1 VETNRNAPPR
11 VAGARGA
18 APMPPPLATPV
29 CAMLGLRHPVFA
41 FSHSIAVAA
50 AVSRCGGIGT
60 YGATRRTPQ
69 EIRAELAELRRLAG
83 DAPIGVNLVLPPG
96 MPEDDDPDVIE
107 RELPERHKAFV
118 KGLYEKY
125 AVPPPK
131 RRGMRTRFLRSNEIA
146 RGQMQAVLDA
156 DVELVACGIGA
167 PADFVERCK
176 RAGKRIVALCGSP
189 KHARRAIDAGADL
202 LVAQG
207 HDSAAHTGPIGTFSL
222 VPQVVEAAGEVPVL
236 AAGGVMTGRHVA
248 ASLALGAQGV
258 WTGSLWLATE
268 EYAIHPILLKKLLGA
283 QSDDTVVTRSESGKT
298 FRQLRSAWSDAWAAP
313 DAPRPLA
320 MPHQD
325 MLVGDLLGAIDD
337 HEIEPLMHYA
347 VGQGV
352 AWIRERLA
360 VAEVYARLLE
370 ETRAALAGVAAMT
383 GDASTRGGTTM
394 TGDTTMKGDTR

>member
-1 VETNRNAPPR
+1 
-11 VAGARGA
+11 
-18 APMPPPLATPV
+18 M
-29 CAMLGLRHPVFA
+29 
-41 FSHSIAVAA
+41 
-50 AVSRCGGIGT
+50 
-60 YGATRRTPQ
+60 
-69 EIRAELAELRRLAG
+69 
-83 DAPIGVNLVLPPG
+83 PIGVNLVLPPG
-96 MPEDDDPDVIE
+96 MPEDNDPEALE

-125 AVPPPK
+125 EVPPPK

-146 RGQMQAVLDA
+146 RAQMDAVVA
-156 DVELVACGIGA
+156 SDVELVALGIGA

-176 RAGKRIVALCGSP
+176 RAGKTIVALVGSP

-222 VPQVVEAAGEVPVL
+222 VPQVVALAGDVPVL

-248 ASLALGAQGV
+248 AALAMGAQGV

-268 EYAIHPILLKKLLGA
+268 EYAIHPILLKKLIAAG
-283 QSDDTVVTRSESGKT
+283 SEDTVVTRSESGKT
-298 FRQLRSAWSDAWAAP
+298 FRQLRSAWSDEWSAP

-320 MPHQD
+320 MPYQD

-352 AWIRERLA
+352 AWIRGRER
-360 VAEVYARLLE
+360 VADAYARLLD
-370 ETRAALAGVAAMT
+370 ETRAALAPLAAL
-383 GDASTRGGTTM
+383 AGGA
-394 TGDTTMKGDTR
+394 R

>member
-1 VETNRNAPPR
+1 MQVTRTLPGEAPAQAPAP
-11 VAGARGA
+11 AG
-18 APMPPPLATPV
+18 PWLTPV
-29 CAMLGLRHPVFA
+29 CAMFGLAHPIFA
-41 FSHSIAVAA
+41 FSHSVPVAA
-50 AVSRCGGIGT
+50 AVSRCGGLGT

-69 EIRAELAELRRLAG
+69 EIRDELAQLRRLAG

-96 MPEDDDPDVIE
+96 MPEDDDADALE

-118 KGLYEKY
+118 RGLYDKY
-125 AVPPPK
+125 GVPPPK
-131 RRGMRTRFLRSNEIA
+131 RRGMRTRFLRSNEVTRA
-146 RGQMQAVLDA
+146 QMDAVVES

-222 VPQVVEAAGEVPVL
+222 VPQVVEAAGDVPVL

-248 ASLALGAQGV
+248 AGLALGAQGA
-258 WTGSLWLATE
+258 WTGSLWLASE
-268 EYAIHPILLKKLLGA
+268 EYAIHPILLKKLIAAG
-283 QSDDTVVTRSESGKT
+283 SDDTVITRSESGKT
-298 FRQLRSAWSDAWAAP
+298 FRQLRSAWSDEWATP

-320 MPHQD
+320 MPFQD
-325 MLVGDLLGAIDD
+325 VLVGDLLGAIDD

-352 AWIRERLA
+352 AWIRERRT
-360 VAEVYARLLE
+360 VAELYAALVA
-370 ETRAALAGVAAMT
+370 ETHAALAALRNIAGEA
-383 GDASTRGGTTM
+383 R
-394 TGDTTMKGDTR
+394 